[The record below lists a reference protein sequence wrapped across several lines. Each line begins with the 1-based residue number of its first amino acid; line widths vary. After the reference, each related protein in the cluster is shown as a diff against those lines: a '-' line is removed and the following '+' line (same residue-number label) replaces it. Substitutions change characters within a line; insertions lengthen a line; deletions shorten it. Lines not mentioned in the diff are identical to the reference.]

1 MFGGFLGSIYLFVL
15 ILVII
20 IPIIMLIETFKMFN
34 NIKDI
39 KDLLIEQNEK
49 SEALLKLGIM
59 IKNSKKDLN

>member
-1 MFGGFLGSIYLFVL
+1 MFEGFLGSLFLFVL
-15 ILVII
+15 ILAVI
-20 IPIIMLIETFKMFN
+20 IPIIILVETFKMFN

-59 IKNSKKDLN
+59 IKNKKTE